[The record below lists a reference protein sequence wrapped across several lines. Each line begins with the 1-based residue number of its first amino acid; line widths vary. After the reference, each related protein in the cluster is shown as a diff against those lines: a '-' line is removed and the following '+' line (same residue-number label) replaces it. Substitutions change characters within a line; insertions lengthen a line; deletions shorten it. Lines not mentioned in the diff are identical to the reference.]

1 MTEISKKTCT
11 LSLLC
16 GLILMLFGC
25 SAPVRHINSDVCLV
39 QQGNSPK
46 EVMDILGPP
55 NMKKQTATGELWT
68 YYAAK
73 ESPLKRTP
81 GVNLLFG
88 TVSYDVVHVSFVNN
102 VVANCQYRHA
112 TEPEFEQAQIAETAT
127 EQ

>member
-11 LSLLC
+11 FSLLC
-16 GLILMLFGC
+16 GLIFILFGC

-46 EVMDILGPP
+46 EVMAVLGPP
-55 NMKKQTATGELWT
+55 NLKKQTAAGELWT
-68 YYAAK
+68 YYSAK

-102 VVANCQYRHA
+102 VVSNCQYRHA
-112 TEPEFEQAQIAETAT
+112 TESEFEQSEIAEKAT